1 MGTVRVKAIAG
12 NGVLGSGF
20 RESSLLRG
28 MRLDPDFIGCDAG
41 STDPGPFYLGSGESA
56 FPKIAVKRDLTLL
69 MKAAQSKKIP
79 LIIGSAGTAGGH
91 PHVERLKEITLEIAS
106 ENGMS
111 FKLAIIDAEQDKSKL
126 TGLLNRDKITPM
138 EGLGLDHNTIQKSER
153 IVGMMGVDPYVFA
166 LRQNANIIIAGRS
179 SDCAI
184 YSALPIMRGV
194 DPAVAWHA
202 AKILECGAAAAE
214 TRSSP
219 DCLFAAL
226 EKTAF
231 EVEPLS
237 EEMICTPQS
246 VAAHSLYE
254 NANPFELIEP
264 DGVLDIA
271 GSQYHAVSSRRVR
284 VSNSSFEPKT
294 IKNAK
299 LEGAIFL
306 GYQSVI
312 IGGIRDPL
320 IIGQI
325 DDWTEKLRNRLKSRV
340 RDVYGKA
347 PPSYH
352 FNISIYGK
360 DAVMGDLEPIKKFT
374 SHELGLVL
382 EITSESQELSNN
394 IISLAR
400 HQALHLPIPEWSGLI
415 TGFACRHSPSFLER
429 GKVYKFTDSSL
440 METENPLDFFPCR
453 FANILDGAEIN

>member
-126 TGLLNRDKITPM
+126 TDLLNRDKITPM
-138 EGLGLDHNTIQKSER
+138 EGLGLDHDTIQKSER

-166 LRQNANIIIAGRS
+166 LRHNANIIIAGRS

-184 YSALPIMRGV
+184 YTALPIMRGV

-219 DCLFAAL
+219 DCLFAEL

-264 DGVLDIA
+264 DGVLNIA

>member
-1 MGTVRVKAIAG
+1 MSTVRVKAIAG

-56 FPKIAVKRDLTLL
+56 FPKVAVKRDLSLL
-69 MKAAQSKKIP
+69 MKAAQSRKIP

-106 ENGMS
+106 ESGMS

-126 TGLLNRDKITPM
+126 TDLLNRGKITPM
-138 EGLGLDHNTIQKSER
+138 ESLGLDHDTIQKSER

-166 LRQNANIIIAGRS
+166 LRNNANIIIAGRS

-184 YSALPIMRGV
+184 YAALPIMRGV

-219 DCLFAAL
+219 DCLFAEL
-226 EKTAF
+226 ERTAF

-264 DGVLDIA
+264 DGVLNIA
-271 GSQYHAVSSRRVR
+271 GSQYHAVNSRRVR

-325 DDWTEKLRNRLKSRV
+325 DDWTVKLGKRLKSRV
-340 RDVYGKA
+340 HDVYGNA

-360 DAVMGDLEPIKKFT
+360 DAVMGNLEPIKKIT

-382 EITSESQELSNN
+382 EITSESQEISNN

-429 GKVYKFTDSSL
+429 GKVYKFTDNSL

-453 FANILDGAEIN
+453 FVNILDGKEIN

>member
-1 MGTVRVKAIAG
+1 M
-12 NGVLGSGF
+12 
-20 RESSLLRG
+20 ES
-28 MRLDPDFIGCDAG
+28 
-41 STDPGPFYLGSGESA
+41 
-56 FPKIAVKRDLTLL
+56 
-69 MKAAQSKKIP
+69 
-79 LIIGSAGTAGGH
+79 
-91 PHVERLKEITLEIAS
+91 
-106 ENGMS
+106 
-111 FKLAIIDAEQDKSKL
+111 
-126 TGLLNRDKITPM
+126 
-138 EGLGLDHNTIQKSER
+138 LGLDHDTIQKSER

-166 LRQNANIIIAGRS
+166 LRHNANIIIAGRS

-184 YSALPIMRGV
+184 YAALPIMRGV

-219 DCLFAAL
+219 DCLFAEL
-226 EKTAF
+226 EKSAF

-264 DGVLDIA
+264 DGVLNIA
-271 GSQYHAVSSRRVR
+271 GSQYHAVNSRRVR
-284 VSNSSFEPKT
+284 VSNSSFEPKA

-325 DDWTEKLRNRLKSRV
+325 DDWTAKLRKRLKSRV
-340 RDVYGKA
+340 HDVYGKA

-360 DAVMGDLEPIKKFT
+360 DAVMGDLEPIKKIT

-382 EITSESQELSNN
+382 EITSESQEISNN

-400 HQALHLPIPEWSGLI
+400 HQALHLPIPEWSGLSLASLAGI
-415 TGFACRHSPSFLER
+415 ALLFWKEA
-429 GKVYKFTDSSL
+429 KFINHGQQFDGNRKPTRL
-440 METENPLDFFPCR
+440 FPCR
-453 FANILDGAEIN
+453 FANIVDGAEIN

>member
-1 MGTVRVKAIAG
+1 MSTVRVKAIAG

-56 FPKIAVKRDLTLL
+56 FPKVAVKRDLALL
-69 MKAAQSKKIP
+69 MKAAQSMKIP

-106 ENGMS
+106 ESGMS

-126 TGLLNRDKITPM
+126 TDLLNRGKITPM
-138 EGLGLDHNTIQKSER
+138 ESLGLDHDTIQKSER

-166 LRQNANIIIAGRS
+166 LRNNANIIIAGRS

-184 YSALPIMRGV
+184 YAALPIMRGV

-219 DCLFAAL
+219 DCLFAEL
-226 EKTAF
+226 ERTAF

-264 DGVLDIA
+264 DGVLNIA
-271 GSQYHAVSSRRVR
+271 GSQYHAVNSRRVR

-325 DDWTEKLRNRLKSRV
+325 DDWTVKLGKRLKSRV
-340 RDVYGKA
+340 HDVYGNA

-352 FNISIYGK
+352 FNIAIYGK
-360 DAVMGDLEPIKKFT
+360 DAVMGDLEPIKKIT

-382 EITSESQELSNN
+382 EITSESQEISNN

-429 GKVYKFTDSSL
+429 GKVYKFTDNSL

-453 FANILDGAEIN
+453 FVNILDGKEIN